1 MSVQRPEDSLVW
13 FPITYFT
20 FSFAVFPSVLST
32 ATTLL
37 WPSRSFQEPRAWSH
51 VRTFSLLPVYLEHS
65 SPDNHRKPLPPI
77 RRLYHLLR
85 EVSSCLS
92 SYPHA
97 CNASFSSLL
106 SFSPWN
112 LSHSNATKHRQPNC
126 CLLSSFSP
134 QWNVN
139 STRQGFLVVLFSA
152 DSQHLGIYLKHDRF
166 PINIEYFLNEWMN
179 KWDHRGNKMM
189 LRKEE
194 WITKAG
200 RERPN
205 VSVWSHLCKSF
216 FFYSLVVQVWAKW
229 LRKWLWLFKS

>member
-1 MSVQRPEDSLVW
+1 MSVQQPEGSLVW
-13 FPITYFT
+13 LPITYFT

-37 WPSRSFQEPRAWSH
+37 WPSHSSSRAQSMITRQDFQFAVCLFGILFPQITTESIFSPS
-51 VRTFSLLPVYLEHS
+51 VVCITFSVKCCLPIW
-65 SPDNHRKPLPPI
+65 NCILP
-77 RRLYHLLR
+77 
-85 EVSSCLS
+85 S
-92 SYPHA
+92 HA
-97 CNASFSSLL
+97 CNSSFSSLL
-106 SFSPWN
+106 SFPP
-112 LSHSNATKHRQPNC
+112 HSNATKHKQPNC

-152 DSQHLGIYLKHDRF
+152 DSQHLGIYLKHDSF

-194 WITKAG
+194 WIIKAG

-205 VSVWSHLCKSF
+205 VSVWSHLCKIFSF
-216 FFYSLVVQVWAKW
+216 TL
-229 LRKWLWLFKS
+229 